1 VHEDALE
8 ASYWEAI
15 IADTFIIRYAD
26 MLILHSIEPHSL
38 IPERTLV
45 ANLYTDP
52 RRPVSV
58 DAGLR
63 SVGSPTEKSP
73 LFLTTNFALTYYTV
87 ESDIASNK
95 IDSYLM
101 VVDTDGL
108 GVEAAVAGGQLNA
121 DVIKDTID
129 SYEVGKT
136 VKHETIVIPGLAA
149 RISGETEDAT
159 GWKVLVGPRD
169 SGRIPGWM
177 DDSWPPENVS

>member
-1 VHEDALE
+1 VE
-8 ASYWEAI
+8 
-15 IADTFIIRYAD
+15 
-26 MLILHSIEPHSL
+26 
-38 IPERTLV
+38 
-45 ANLYTDP
+45 
-52 RRPVSV
+52 
-58 DAGLR
+58 
-63 SVGSPTEKSP
+63 SP

-121 DVIKDTID
+121 NVIKETIE
-129 SYEVGKT
+129 SHEIGKK
-136 VKHETIVIPGLAA
+136 VKNETIVLPGLAA

-159 GWKVLVGPRD
+159 GWTVLVGPRD

-177 DDSWPPENVS
+177 ETSWPPE